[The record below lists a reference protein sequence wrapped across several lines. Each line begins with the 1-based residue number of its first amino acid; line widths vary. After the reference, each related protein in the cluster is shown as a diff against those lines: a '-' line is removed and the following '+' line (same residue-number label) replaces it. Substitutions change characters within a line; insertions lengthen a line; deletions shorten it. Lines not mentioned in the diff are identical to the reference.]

1 MIPSR
6 DNELLWSNL
15 KQIFDLESVIQY
27 DIKKHDDN
35 SITVNITSSPSIVI
49 KLDKARNKVQVM
61 STAGGEF
68 KVFEYDVRQLEMVVS
83 KGIPSEESM
92 KDIVNDAKKRLEQL
106 IYEFVYS
113 LASPAPDTRNE
124 FSYYCEILSKYDR
137 FVKVVEQIYEDRHKG
152 FDRGHKILMNY
163 R

>member
-1 MIPSR
+1 LDTPVPTWNMIPSR
-6 DNELLWSNL
+6 DNELLWSHL

-68 KVFEYDVRQLEMVVS
+68 KEFEYYVRQLGQEMVVS
-83 KGIPSEESM
+83 KGI
-92 KDIVNDAKKRLEQL
+92 L
-106 IYEFVYS
+106 
-113 LASPAPDTRNE
+113 
-124 FSYYCEILSKYDR
+124 
-137 FVKVVEQIYEDRHKG
+137 VKSQ
-152 FDRGHKILMNY
+152 
-163 R
+163 